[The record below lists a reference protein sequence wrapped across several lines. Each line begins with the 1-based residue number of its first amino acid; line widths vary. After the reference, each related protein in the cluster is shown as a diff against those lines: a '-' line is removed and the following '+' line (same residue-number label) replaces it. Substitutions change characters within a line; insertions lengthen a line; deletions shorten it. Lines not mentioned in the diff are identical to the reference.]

1 LYALRKFPDIDIDD
15 WTAANKKMITEELA
29 KYEGLFKE
37 ESVIKAFQELLIEY
51 LYLHD
56 VNEKVMDWRDNFVRF
71 LAEEMEKA
79 ELGRGSGRNELYRG
93 RLSLVK
99 NILQWF

>member
-1 LYALRKFPDIDIDD
+1 LRKFPDIDIDD

-37 ESVIKAFQELLIEY
+37 KSVIKAFQELLIEY
-51 LYLHD
+51 LYLQNA
-56 VNEKVMDWRDNFVRF
+56 NEKVMDWRDNFMRF
-71 LAEEMEKA
+71 LTDEMEKA
-79 ELGRGSGRNELYRG
+79 EARRGSGRDELYRG
-93 RLSLVK
+93 RLSLVR